1 MKRYFITGGCG
12 FIGSH
17 LVEEIIKSNNQV
29 TVIDNLITGSIRN
42 IENFKS
48 NPNFRYDIDS
58 IFNES
63 KVTEY
68 VDWADYV
75 IHLAA
80 SVGVR
85 KIVENPVETIEN
97 NVHGTEII
105 LKHAAKKGRPVFIA
119 SSSEVYGK
127 GVKIP
132 FSEDDDILLGPTIKS
147 RWSYACSK
155 AVDEFLALS
164 YFREKKLPVII
175 GRLFNTV
182 GPRQVG
188 FYGMVIPRFVMQA
201 LSNQDIT
208 VYGNGSQTRC
218 FCSVKDVVRAILLLI
233 HNPKCYGE
241 IFNIG
246 SDEEISILELAQK
259 IKERTQSKSRIVF
272 IDYAKAY
279 AEGFEDLE
287 RRVPNINKIARFVGF
302 KPQYKLEQIL
312 DEVINYY
319 KEQENSSY
327 NHSSCR

>member
-1 MKRYFITGGCG
+1 MVRYFITGGAG

-17 LVEEIIKSNNQV
+17 LAEELIKNKNNQV
-29 TVIDNLITGSIRN
+29 LILDNLVTGSIRN
-42 IENFKS
+42 IEHLKQ
-48 NPNFRYDIDS
+48 NPNFKYDIDT

-85 KIVENPVETIEN
+85 KIVENPVDTIEN

-105 LKHAAKKGRPVFIA
+105 LKCASKKRRPVFLA
-119 SSSEVYGK
+119 STSEVYGK

-132 FSEDDDILLGPTIKS
+132 FSEDDDILLGPTVKS

-155 AVDEFLALS
+155 AIDEFLALS
-164 YFREKKLPVII
+164 YFREKKLPVVI

-188 FYGMVIPRFVMQA
+188 FYGMVIPRFVTQA
-201 LSNQDIT
+201 LKGEDIT
-208 VYGNGSQTRC
+208 VYGDGSQTRC
-218 FCSVKDVVRAILLLI
+218 FCSVKDVIKAIILLI
-233 HNPKCYGE
+233 HNTKCYGE

-246 SDEEISILELAQK
+246 SEEEISILNLAKK
-259 IKERTQSKSRIVF
+259 IREKTNSDAKIVF

-279 AEGFEDLE
+279 GEGFEDLGK
-287 RRVPNINKIARFVGF
+287 RVPDIRKIKKFVGF
-302 KPQYKLEQIL
+302 QPEHKLEQIL
-312 DEVINYY
+312 EEVIGYY
-319 KEQENSSY
+319 KTTLDNASY
-327 NHSSCR
+327 

>member
-1 MKRYFITGGCG
+1 MRYFITGGAG

-17 LVEEIIKSNNQV
+17 LAEELLKNNRNYV
-29 TVIDNLITGSIRN
+29 TIMDNLTTGSIRN
-42 IENFKS
+42 IEHIKGM
-48 NPNFRYDIDS
+48 PNFRYDIDS

-63 KVTEY
+63 KVSEY
-68 VDWADYV
+68 IDWADYV

-85 KIVENPVETIEN
+85 KIVENPVETIET
-97 NVHGTEII
+97 NVHGTEIV
-105 LKHAAKKGRPVFIA
+105 LKHAAKKGRPVFVA

-132 FSEDDDILLGPTIKS
+132 FSENDDILLGPTTRS

-201 LSNQDIT
+201 LKNEDIT
-208 VYGNGSQTRC
+208 VYGDGSQTRC
-218 FCSVKDVVRAILLLI
+218 FCSVRDVVKAILLLL
-233 HNPKCYGE
+233 HTPKCYGE

-246 SDEEISILELAQK
+246 SDEEISILELAK
-259 IKERTQSKSRIVF
+259 KVKERAKSNSKIVF
-272 IDYAKAY
+272 IEYEKVY
-279 AEGFEDLE
+279 GEGFEDLH
-287 RRVPNINKIARFVGF
+287 RRVPDITKIKKMVNFQPG
-302 KPQYKLEQIL
+302 YTLEQIL
-312 DEVINYY
+312 DEVIDYY
-319 KEQENSSY
+319 RGKLKEEAEK
-327 NHSSCR
+327 